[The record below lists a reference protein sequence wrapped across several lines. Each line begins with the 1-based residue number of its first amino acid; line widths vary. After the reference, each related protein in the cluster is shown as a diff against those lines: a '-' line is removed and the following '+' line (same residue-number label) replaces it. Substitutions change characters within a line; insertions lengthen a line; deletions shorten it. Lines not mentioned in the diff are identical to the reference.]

1 NLLDTRSSST
11 STTSSDRDNMSLQ
24 STSSG
29 SNSCSLSNSLD
40 LHHPQTLLIQH
51 QPVLHGQERTS
62 TIKMN
67 EAYRRRCFCS

>member
-1 NLLDTRSSST
+1 
-11 STTSSDRDNMSLQ
+11 MSLQ

-29 SNSCSLSNSLD
+29 SNSCSLSTSLD
-40 LHHPQTLLIQH
+40 LHQQQPLLIQH

-67 EAYRRRCFCS
+67 EIYRRRCYRAGLNIFNK